1 MKGTIGVRDSV
12 FPVTLIAAGVI
23 WLLYNLDWIPS
34 FDWVATLI
42 LVGAG
47 VALLALEGIHKKS
60 IVGGPLLIAIGIAWL
75 LHFHFGF
82 RWRLLA
88 PALCIVAGVLMLIAR
103 SDAIPESRAARSRDP
118 AGPD

>member
-1 MKGTIGVRDSV
+1 VNARPGMRSSV

-23 WLLYNLDWIPS
+23 WLLYNFDWIPT

-47 VALLALEGIHKKS
+47 IALLAFEGIHKKS
-60 IVGGPLLIAIGIAWL
+60 IVGGPLLIATGIAWL

-103 SDAIPESRAARSRDP
+103 SDAIPETRSPRPRDP
-118 AGPD
+118 DARD